1 LLPGA
6 AGVVEQ
12 GLRIGAARTRGASPS
27 ARPLEDN
34 MTSTPPGP
42 NPARRSLPRRNL
54 LLAGL
59 AALPTGLVRPA
70 HAQAEQ
76 QALVDRSTLTVNEL
90 FSDPNFSD
98 GRSVLGRARAAMV
111 LPRLFRAGF
120 ILGGEGGAAVL
131 LGRDGGGSWTSP
143 AFFGTGGGSVGLQ
156 IGIQDAQVVLLI
168 MNDRALNAVLDSQFK
183 FGADAS
189 IAVANMGAGIEGS
202 TTAALRADI
211 VALAK
216 TRGLFA
222 GLTLEGTIMA
232 SRSEWNKAFYGRDV
246 SARQIVV
253 GAEVHNPAADGLR
266 AALMRAAPAAS

>member
-1 LLPGA
+1 M
-6 AGVVEQ
+6 ED
-12 GLRIGAARTRGASPS
+12 TMPS
-27 ARPLEDN
+27 L
-34 MTSTPPGP
+34 
-42 NPARRSLPRRNL
+42 RRSGPGQAHLTRRT
-54 LLAGL
+54 LLAGAV
-59 AALPTGLVRPA
+59 AALPLGLVRPA

-76 QALVDRSTLTVNEL
+76 QALVDRATLSVTEM
-90 FSDPNFSD
+90 FTDPNFSD
-98 GRSVLGRARAAMV
+98 GRSVLQRARAAMV

-120 ILGGEGGAAVL
+120 ILGGEGGAGVL

-143 AFFGTGGGSVGLQ
+143 AFYGTGGGSVGLQ
-156 IGIQDAQVVLLI
+156 IGIQDAQVVILI

-189 IAVANMGAGIEGS
+189 FAVANMGAGIEGS

-222 GLTLEGTIMA
+222 GLALEGTIMA
-232 SRSEWNKAFYGRDV
+232 SRSDWNKAYYGRDV

-266 AALMRAAPAAS
+266 AALMHATQAAS